1 MLPSGVFC
9 IRLLPTSQPLDARTP
24 MINRLTKWITSK
36 IPLKKEPE
44 RPNLVQAAVKL
55 RQTGSHNIQPKR
67 STPRQ
72 AVPRRQPEFVD
83 LDPQI
88 VDLNPHVE
96 GRIEDNGPGKNV
108 LIRNKYIRED
118 TGTHETLKIID
129 DSMIET
135 EEVEGIDPYNTGQFD
150 RSKHWDKRFK

>member
-1 MLPSGVFC
+1 
-9 IRLLPTSQPLDARTP
+9 
-24 MINRLTKWITSK
+24 MINRLTKWIKSR

-44 RPNLVQAAVKL
+44 RPNPVQAAVKL

-67 STPRQ
+67 STPKQ

-83 LDPQI
+83 L
-88 VDLNPHVE
+88 NPHTE
-96 GRIEDNGPGKNV
+96 GLIEDNGPGKNV
-108 LIRNKYIRED
+108 LIRNKYVRED

-129 DSMIET
+129 DSIIDT
-135 EEVEGIDPYNTGQFD
+135 EEAEGIDPYNTGQFD